1 MRVPFEGFIGPAYA
15 AASWKASTQRAVN
28 QYPEGD
34 PEKGLVYY
42 PAPGHTTI
50 GSRGSSP
57 VLAMEPTPSGL
68 VIVTADS
75 VHLVPDIQNGAFVNP
90 VQVGATGSA
99 YAIVAQAGDRVM
111 MVNGNQ
117 GFWFDRTAAVPTLNT
132 ISDAAFPENPQSC
145 TALDG
150 YFIAH
155 GPNSDQFYWSSPFDP
170 STWNALDFASA
181 ENLND
186 KLQRAI
192 TVERELYL
200 IGSQSTEIWATT
212 GGEDTFDRIQ
222 GTYIPYGTAAP
233 LSAAVI
239 GQALLWLAQDT
250 NGGSVVMQA
259 RGLQSKRVSTHAI
272 EQEIAGYVTTNDA
285 YALTY
290 QQHGH
295 LFYVLSFPTAGKTW
309 VYDLATQLWHERS
322 SLVPDPSQPDQ
333 VAPISYVESSWRARC
348 HAYFAGINLIG
359 DSRGPNIAQLSTNI
373 YSENGVDMIC
383 KRVSPHVSNKAE
395 YLTISGA
402 EFIFQ
407 PGVGLATGNPE
418 DVDPH
423 AMLRVSKDGGRQ
435 WSAQR
440 TAPIGALG
448 EYLES
453 IHFKRL
459 GRARDFVIELSMS
472 AQVYRPISGAYL
484 DLTP

>member
-1 MRVPFEGFIGPAYA
+1 MRVPFAGFIGPAYA

-28 QYPEGD
+28 LYPEGD
-34 PEKGLVYY
+34 PERGLVYY

-50 GSRGSSP
+50 GSRGSTP

-75 VHLVPDIQNGAFVNP
+75 VHFVLDIQNGAFVNP
-90 VQVGATGSA
+90 VQVGTTGSA
-99 YAIVAQAGDRVM
+99 YAIVAQAGDQVM
-111 MVNGNQ
+111 IVNGNQ
-117 GFWFDRTAAVPTLNT
+117 GFSFNRTDAVPTLTT
-132 ISDAAFPENPQSC
+132 ITADAFPHNPQSC

-150 YFIAH
+150 YFISH

-170 STWNALDFASA
+170 QTWNALDFASA

-200 IGSQSTEIWATT
+200 IGAQSTEIWATT
-212 GGEDTFDRIQ
+212 GGEEVFDRIQ

-250 NGGSVVMQA
+250 NGGSVVIQA

-272 EQEIAGYVTTNDA
+272 EQEIAGYVTTADA
-285 YALTY
+285 YAITY

-295 LFYVLSFPTAGKTW
+295 LFYVLTFPTAGKTW

-322 SLVPDPSQPDQ
+322 SLVPDPNQPDQ
-333 VAPISYVESSWRARC
+333 AAPISYVESSWRARC
-348 HAYFAGINLIG
+348 HAYFAGYNLIG
-359 DSRGPNIAQLSTNI
+359 DFRGPNIAQLSTRI

-383 KRVSPHVSNKAE
+383 ERVSPHVTNKDDYITVSA
-395 YLTISGA
+395 A

-407 PGVGLATGNPE
+407 PGVGLANGNNE
-418 DVDPH
+418 DVNPQ
-423 AMLRVSKDGGRQ
+423 AMMQVSKDGGRQ

-440 TAPIGALG
+440 IAPIGALG
-448 EYLES
+448 EYFES
-453 IHFKRL
+453 VKFNRL
-459 GRARDFVIELSMS
+459 GRSRDIVIKLSMS
-472 AQVYRPISGAYL
+472 AQVYRPIVAAYIEI
-484 DLTP
+484 TQ